1 MALPGAG
8 GISLKVVVTVNGT
21 VQEKTM
27 RFNADMAIWEV
38 CKEVSEKLTIGGADH
53 GLFQAGSGTRKSRWL
68 KPNITLKAAELL
80 SGVRTHTDT
89 LIALCGLS
97 LCLLQS

>member
-89 LIALCGLS
+89 LIAIYSLS